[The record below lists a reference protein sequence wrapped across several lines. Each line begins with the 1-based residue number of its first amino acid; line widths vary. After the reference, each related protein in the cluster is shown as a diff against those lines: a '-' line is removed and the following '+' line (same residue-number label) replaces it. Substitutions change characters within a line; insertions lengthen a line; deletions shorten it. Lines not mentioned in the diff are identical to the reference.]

1 MLSSN
6 TIKKKLQVLFFLFAV
21 IPVFMKAQT
30 STINGAWSNNAT
42 WGGVTAPSGTVG
54 SGDVVEIA
62 TGDTVTLS
70 SKLDVK
76 SNGTLDVYGYLI
88 VTSVDG
94 IVFWNGC
101 NVVIHDGGTLKC
113 ETGVTNNNA
122 SGITVNGSLICLG
135 DYEAGTGS
143 VMGGTGAIQVQG
155 TLTVDGSADVMGVTN
170 PGCDACNVSVAGGI
184 SDAGLYN
191 EDFSNDEGKGIDGS
205 ISNPTDSN
213 WSISEVGNPDHD
225 GNDDHIKVVS
235 GVLTSRDGGG
245 DASNYAVFELAQVS
259 GNYFDVS
266 ISFDYG
272 VADGYPSAGTNGS
285 GIIAYYKIDGGSWV
299 EFENFQGSSFDDVN
313 MTNTTLS
320 GLSFSTSLDVK
331 FHIWSR
337 DYSYVYVYLDN
348 IAIYGIQNTTP
359 SISTSGTLSAFSSC
373 SGTNSSN
380 QTYTVQG
387 ANMNAGI
394 LINPPSGYEVSTTS
408 DFSSNV
414 GTNGSGIT
422 VGSSGTIAPT
432 TIYVRTTTSASNGDG
447 GNIECSSTGAT
458 QVDIATGSASISSD
472 TYYVSTTGSD
482 SNNGIT
488 SGTAFATLQ
497 KAIDMVSSSC
507 PSTTIH
513 VAAGTYTEDGVS
525 ISSKSN
531 INIIG
536 AGIGST
542 IFDGDFGNRFMA
554 ITGTSDNISISN
566 MKIMEM
572 DEGTVNGTYSGGGM
586 YITSSGTIDL
596 RSIEFKSCR
605 CDVNGGSGGGGAIYV
620 GSSATVNIY
629 KSSFSNNRN
638 SRTHSSQD
646 GGAICNTGTIHIENS
661 LFYNNPHEYSYG
673 YDGTIVFKG
682 GGDGTIVN
690 STITYN
696 LANNNGRIP
705 LYVDGSGSTV
715 TILNSILYGYPG
727 GYNIR
732 RNSTPT
738 INSINCI
745 GYDGNVWDGTETNCY
760 TTTDFGFADVG
771 SYDFSLSSSSYCK
784 DKGTSSISSP
794 VSLTA
799 PSDDFSG
806 TTRSGNPDVGCYE
819 FAGNTWTGA
828 VSTAWTNTGN
838 WSLSTVPTSADS
850 PIIPSVANL
859 PVITSDVTLTGLVIN
874 SSASITITSNSL
886 TISGDVDLN
895 GTMNIDNATVNAD
908 GSFDATGGTI
918 DFTNANGKL
927 ILSST
932 VTSLGTLDAAMVT
945 VEYDGSTQTVA
956 NTDYYNLE
964 IDASGTKTAAGNIT
978 VNGNFT
984 TAATAGCKL
993 EMGAYDLTIT
1003 GNLTVGATD
1012 GLDLSDA
1019 SSTLVFN
1026 GAVDQTVTH
1035 AGNTSY
1041 EVYNMTIN
1049 KSSGNVLLNNEIEA
1063 NGVVTFTDGYVDA
1076 SSANLAFTNSASV
1089 SGVGDA
1095 SHVIGSVKKT
1105 TSSTTSFTF
1114 PVGNGVTYRPI
1125 GITPSTSSATIW
1137 TANYV
1142 DSAYADLDVDLSGLD
1157 HVSAQEYWNLNR
1169 SGSANAILTL
1179 TWAVSNAVT
1188 DYTQLRIAHYDGST
1202 DWDMIASA
1210 TSGDNSSGTITS
1222 SAAVS
1227 TFSPFTIGSATN
1239 ANPLPVS
1246 LSHFIGFAYNEY
1258 DNKLEWTTNSEK
1270 NADYME
1276 IQQSDDGK
1284 YFNTIGISKL
1294 AGNSQTAL
1302 LYEFIDRSV
1311 AKQINYYRLKQID
1324 FDGKTATSKT
1334 ITVDNRFEG
1343 DKTVSYITN
1352 LIGQKVDKNY
1362 KGVVVIYFN
1371 DGTSQKIVQ

>member
-1 MLSSN
+1 MLSYI
-6 TIKKKLQVLFFLFAV
+6 TIKKKFQVLFFLSAV
-21 IPVFMKAQT
+21 IPVFMNAQT

-42 WGGVTAPSGTVG
+42 WGGVTAPSETVG

-88 VTSVDG
+88 VTSLDG

-101 NVVIHDGGTLKC
+101 NVVIHSGGTLKC

-155 TLTVDGSADVMGVTN
+155 TLTVQGSADVMGVLN
-170 PGCDACNVSVAGGI
+170 PGCDACNVTEAGGI
-184 SDAGLYN
+184 VDAGIYN
-191 EDFSNDEGKGIDGS
+191 EDFSSNDGKGYGNTSGVTNWLVDGTGSPSGYFKVSGGKFASNNLDQTMNWYSKLISGSYSSIEINIDAGVNYGYSGQGINFYYSIDGGAWVNFGS
-205 ISNPTDSN
+205 Y
-213 WSISEVGNPDHD
+213 
-225 GNDDHIKVVS
+225 IKY
-235 GVLTSRDGGG
+235 T
-245 DASNYAVFELAQVS
+245 AS
-259 GNYFDVS
+259 
-266 ISFDYG
+266 
-272 VADGYPSAGTNGS
+272 GTNG
-285 GIIAYYKIDGGSWV
+285 GSWS
-299 EFENFQGSSFDDVN
+299 GSTLTIMDLSCSSSFQVKCEYY
-313 MTNTTLS
+313 
-320 GLSFSTSLDVK
+320 STS
-331 FHIWSR
+331 SYS
-337 DYSYVYVYLDN
+337 DYYHDN
-348 IAIYGIQNTTP
+348 VAIYGIQNTTP
-359 SISTSGTLSAFSSC
+359 SISTSGSLSAFSSC

-380 QTYTVQG
+380 QTFTVQG

-394 LINPPSGYEVSTTS
+394 LINPPSGYEVSSTS

-422 VGSSGTIAPT
+422 IGSSGTIALT

-447 GNIECSSTGAT
+447 GNIECTSTGAT

-507 PSTTIH
+507 TSTTIH

-525 ISSKSN
+525 ISNKSN
-531 INIIG
+531 ISIIG

-586 YITSSGTIDL
+586 YITSSGTIEL
-596 RSIEFKSCR
+596 TSIEFKSCR

-638 SRTHSSQD
+638 SRTHSAQD

-682 GGDGTIVN
+682 GGDGSIVN

-732 RNSTPT
+732 RINTPT

-745 GYDGNVWDGTETNCY
+745 GYNGNVWDGAETNCY
-760 TTTDFGFADVG
+760 TTTDFGFVNIG

-784 DKGTSSISSP
+784 DKGTSSIASP

-799 PSDDFSG
+799 PSDDFAG
-806 TTRSGNPDVGCYE
+806 ITRSGNPDVGCYE

-838 WSLSTVPTSADS
+838 WSLGTVPTSADS

-859 PVITSDVTLTGLVIN
+859 PAITSDVTLTGLVIN

-886 TISGDVDLN
+886 TVSGDVDLN
-895 GTMNIDNATVNAD
+895 GTMNIDNATVNVD

-927 ILSST
+927 ILSSA
-932 VTSLGTLDAAMVT
+932 VTSLGTLDAAMGT

-993 EMGAYDLTIT
+993 DMGAYDLTIA

-1019 SSTLVFN
+1019 SSDLIFN
-1026 GAVDQTVTH
+1026 GTADQTVAH

-1076 SSANLAFTNSASV
+1076 SSANLAFTNSASL

-1157 HVSAQEYWNLNR
+1157 HASAQEYWNLNR

-1246 LSHFIGFAYNEY
+1246 LSHFTGFAYNEY
-1258 DNKLEWTTNSEK
+1258 DNKLE
-1270 NADYME
+1270 
-1276 IQQSDDGK
+1276 
-1284 YFNTIGISKL
+1284 
-1294 AGNSQTAL
+1294 
-1302 LYEFIDRSV
+1302 
-1311 AKQINYYRLKQID
+1311 
-1324 FDGKTATSKT
+1324 
-1334 ITVDNRFEG
+1334 
-1343 DKTVSYITN
+1343 
-1352 LIGQKVDKNY
+1352 
-1362 KGVVVIYFN
+1362 
-1371 DGTSQKIVQ
+1371 

>member
-1 MLSSN
+1 MLSYIR
-6 TIKKKLQVLFFLFAV
+6 IKKKFQVLFFLSAV
-21 IPVFMKAQT
+21 IPVFMNAQT

-42 WGGVTAPSGTVG
+42 WGGVTAPSETVG

-88 VTSVDG
+88 VTSLDG

-101 NVVIHDGGTLKC
+101 NVVIHSGGTLKC
-113 ETGVTNNNA
+113 ETGVTNNNT

-155 TLTVDGSADVMGVTN
+155 TLTVQGSADVMGVLN
-170 PGCDACNVSVAGGI
+170 PGCDACNVTEAGGI
-184 SDAGLYN
+184 VDAGLYN

-225 GNDDHIKVVS
+225 GSDDHIKVVS
-235 GVLTSRDGGG
+235 GVLTSQDGDG
-245 DASNYAVFELAQVS
+245 DASNYAVFELAQVT

-272 VADGYPSAGTNGS
+272 SYNSYTSTGPATS
-285 GIIAYYKIDGGSWV
+285 GLIAYYKIDGGSWV
-299 EFENFQGSSFDDVN
+299 EFENFQGSSFDDVS
-313 MTNTTLS
+313 MTTTTLS
-320 GLSFSTSLDVK
+320 GLTFSSSLDVK
-331 FHIWSR
+331 FHIWTR
-337 DYSYVYVYLDN
+337 NNSYAKVYLDN

-359 SISTSGTLSAFSSC
+359 TISTSGTLSAFSAC
-373 SGTNSSN
+373 SGVNSSE
-380 QTYTVQG
+380 QSFSVSGTYLTDDFLTIS
-387 ANMNAGI
+387 A
-394 LINPPSGYEVSTTS
+394 PTGYEVSTTS
-408 DFSSNV
+408 GSGFSSSLDLAV
-414 GTNGSGIT
+414 
-422 VGSSGTIAPT
+422 SSGSVGAT
-432 TIYVRTTTSASNGDG
+432 TIYVRTTTSAADG
-447 GNIECSSTGAT
+447 ASGNITCSSPDDGVTSN
-458 QVDIATGSASISSD
+458 VATGSASILSN

-482 SNNGIT
+482 SNNGLST
-488 SGTAFATLQ
+488 GTAFATLQ

-507 PSTTIH
+507 ASTTIH

-525 ISSKSN
+525 ISNKSN
-531 INIIG
+531 ISIIG

-586 YITSSGTIDL
+586 YITSSGTIEL
-596 RSIEFKSCR
+596 TSIEFKSCR

-638 SRTHSSQD
+638 SRTHSAQD
-646 GGAICNTGTIHIENS
+646 GGAICNIGTIHIENS

-732 RNSTPT
+732 RINTPT

-745 GYDGNVWDGTETNCY
+745 GYNGNVWDGAETNCY
-760 TTTDFGFADVG
+760 TTTDFGFVNIG

-784 DKGTSSISSP
+784 DKGTSSIASP

-806 TTRSGNPDVGCYE
+806 ITRSSNPDVGCYE

-838 WSLSTVPTSADS
+838 WSLGTVPTSADS

-859 PVITSDVTLTGLVIN
+859 PVITSDVTLTGLGIN

-886 TISGDVDLN
+886 TVSGDIDLN
-895 GTMNIDNATVNAD
+895 GTMNIDNATVNVD

-918 DFTNANGKL
+918 DFTNSNGKL

-932 VTSLGTLDAAMVT
+932 VTSLGTLDAAMGT

-978 VNGNFT
+978 VNSNFT

-993 EMGAYDLTIT
+993 DMGAYDLTIT

-1019 SSTLVFN
+1019 STDLILN
-1026 GAVDQTVTH
+1026 GIADQTVAH
-1035 AGNTSY
+1035 AGNTTY

-1076 SSANLAFTNSASV
+1076 SSANLALTNSASV

-1095 SHVIGSVKKT
+1095 SHVIGSVKIT

-1114 PVGNGVTYRPI
+1114 PIGNGVTYRPI
-1125 GITPSTSSATIW
+1125 GITPATSSATIW

-1188 DYTQLRIAHYDGST
+1188 DYSQLRIAHYDGST

-1210 TSGDNSSGTITS
+1210 TSGDNSLGTITS

-1334 ITVDNRFEG
+1334 ISVDNYFEG